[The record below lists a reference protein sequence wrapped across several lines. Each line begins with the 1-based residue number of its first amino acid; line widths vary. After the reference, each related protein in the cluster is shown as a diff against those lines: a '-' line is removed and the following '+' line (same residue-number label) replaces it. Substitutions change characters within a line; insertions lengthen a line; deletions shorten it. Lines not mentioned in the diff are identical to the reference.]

1 MILSYEDL
9 VGLVDSG
16 VIDPESIEMV
26 SGCSIDITMGDMI
39 MVEEAVDHII
49 DYAAREPLLMREIQL
64 DPIQGHVMRP
74 GNFILAHS
82 REWLDMPLNTS
93 ALLRTKSSMG
103 RIGFEHTDAGWID
116 AGFYGRLTFEFTSQL
131 QYQSFRI
138 RPGDPVGQLIF
149 FRHNPVPKEFS
160 YAERG
165 RYNGQAG
172 ASQTRPPKINLDGR
186 LTPPRADSNNPSRVA
201 KFGIEPLVDDVDPH
215 FRGYWEPVAGS
226 GE

>member
-26 SGCSIDITMGDMI
+26 SGCSIDITMGDTI

-49 DYAAREPLLMREIQL
+49 DYAAREPLLMRELVL
-64 DPIQGHVMRP
+64 DPVEGHVMRP

-172 ASQTRPPKINLDGR
+172 ASQTRPPKFNLDGR
-186 LTPPRADSNNPSRVA
+186 TTPPPVEREKTGWGER
-201 KFGIEPLVDDVDPH
+201 FGIVPPCAAVELLP
-215 FRGYWEPVAGS
+215 GGGWEPVAGS
-226 GE
+226 R